1 MSIEPTTTDQSENL
15 QSSLT
20 EEAPLS
26 KEPISEDAAPDM
38 TGAGELSQMSLE
50 QSNPDSVSEERS
62 TIGNEG
68 RDVDQSQSM
77 QDMIPSVESASST
90 GDTQQPSTESTAEPT
105 ADTPSTELVSETVNE
120 TTDTSALEAH
130 AESGKKKE
138 TAPRLPD
145 EVVQPIWDELKNS
158 LTDSELLQVTC
169 VRTTQ
174 GGMVVS
180 YKDLEGFIPRGQF
193 ALEGR
198 PEMSEI
204 EPYVGQQVPVCVIEI
219 SDISKRKYVV
229 SRKKGLRIEKYM
241 ALKKGDVFEG
251 VVTSIV
257 SYGAFVDIGGL
268 DGLVHISRMSKIRIN
283 SPSDVVKVNDT
294 VKVKVVDIDA
304 KKNRI
309 SLSMKEFSAS
319 PWIGVNERFPIG
331 TIHKGKVRNLTD
343 YAAYVQLE
351 PGVVGMV
358 HVSDL
363 SWTQRLDNPS
373 EVVKV
378 GQEIEVKVMDIKLD
392 SHRMT
397 LSLKE
402 AQQDPWPR
410 LANIFPVNT
419 EVVGRIKSLLDAGI
433 IVTLENDLDAFVPR
447 GRMGGRKK
455 GGKAPDLQIG
465 EEIRLKVLE
474 MNPEKHSIICAP
486 PREEVK
492 HTSPREREQT
502 PVQFTTASSTGFTLG
517 ELTSLK
523 NLFPQEAVAE
533 PQVESQPV
541 TPPQNEADVA
551 GEIVSSEIQAE
562 AAPESSNNV
571 DAVIAV
577 NPTQDEAVAE
587 ATVTSQVESA
597 PSESIDSFVVSE
609 EAVTSAAANLTE
621 ASGTSEASLTPEDA
635 THDDASSL
643 GEVITPEASEPEISG
658 TTEDESPLQSA
669 PVENV
674 EQPMEIEAAESNVEP
689 EAQSDEM
696 KSEAEQPSE
705 PPEDAQE
712 EKS

>member
-26 KEPISEDAAPDM
+26 KEPISEDAATDM
-38 TGAGELSQMSLE
+38 TGAGDISKMSPE
-50 QSNPDSVSEERS
+50 QSSPDPVSEEES
-62 TIGNEG
+62 TVMNESL
-68 RDVDQSQSM
+68 DVDQSQSM
-77 QDMIPSVESASST
+77 QDTIPSDESTSST
-90 GDTQQPSTESTAEPT
+90 SDAQQPTPEMPPTQT
-105 ADTPSTELVSETVNE
+105 ADTPSPEPVAETVNE
-120 TTDTSALEAH
+120 TTDTPVPEGH

-138 TAPRLPD
+138 TTPRLPD
-145 EVVQPIWDELKNS
+145 EAVQPIWDELKNS
-158 LTDSELLQVTC
+158 LTDSEILQVTC

-229 SRKKGLRIEKYM
+229 SRKKGLRIEKFM
-241 ALKKGDVFEG
+241 ALKKGDVLEG

-257 SYGAFVDIGGL
+257 SYGAFVDLGGL

-283 SPSDVVKVNDT
+283 SPSDIVKVNDT
-294 VKVKVVDIDA
+294 VKVKVVDVDT

-309 SLSMKEFSAS
+309 SLSMKEFAPS
-319 PWIGVNERFPIG
+319 PWIGVNERFPVG

-363 SWTQRLDNPS
+363 SWTQRLDHPS

-378 GQEIEVKVMDIKLD
+378 GQETEVKVMDIKMD

-397 LSLKE
+397 LSLKD
-402 AQQDPWPR
+402 AQPDPWPR

-419 EVVGRIKSLLDAGI
+419 EVVGKIKSLLDAGI

-492 HTSPREREQT
+492 HTSPRERDQT

-523 NLFPQEAVAE
+523 DLFPREAVAE
-533 PQVESQPV
+533 PQAESRSEA
-541 TPPQNEADVA
+541 PPQSEAELTGEAISHEAQTDVA
-551 GEIVSSEIQAE
+551 SESSSE
-562 AAPESSNNV
+562 V
-571 DAVIAV
+571 DVV
-577 NPTQDEAVAE
+577 NPTQDEAVVEDA
-587 ATVTSQVESA
+587 VTSQVEIT
-597 PSESIDSFVVSE
+597 PSESIDAFAASE
-609 EAVTSAAANLTE
+609 GSVNSDSTNLTE

-635 THDDASSL
+635 THDDTSPL
-643 GEVITPEASEPEISG
+643 GEVITPEASTPEISG

-669 PVENV
+669 PAENE
-674 EQPMEIEAAESNVEP
+674 EQPTEIEAAESTVEP

-696 KSEAEQPSE
+696 KSETEQPAE
-705 PPEDAQE
+705 PPEDPQE